1 MELKENTTKKIKE
14 LDNYEWEEGD
24 YDYQLE
30 ILYRKLNEVIRYI
43 NKEEKR

>member
-1 MELKENTTKKIKE
+1 MKL
-14 LDNYEWEEGD
+14 LDNYKWEEGD

-43 NKEEKR
+43 NRRTENEW